1 MCMLLFALGASSR
14 SNILKAGDGRLT
26 ESAIAARTRFLRYPK
41 RRRGSRRV
49 GASIRHHVHAYV
61 QGRSISDDCAGRPRH
76 KRHINSKNLTGHAT
90 QHTTG
95 TPSKACT
102 PCMGGR
108 RDTAGSC
115 PSDSRPRSRRGWEG
129 AAAAP
134 AERRR
139 PAAARTEAR
148 SSLPAGHSAVE
159 TAVHTNYRAARWKMG
174 AGM

>member
-1 MCMLLFALGASSR
+1 MLLFALGASSR

-26 ESAIAARTRFLRYPK
+26 ESDRCPDPLPVSCATLN
-41 RRRGSRRV
+41 G
-49 GASIRHHVHAYV
+49 G
-61 QGRSISDDCAGRPRH
+61 AGRGGSVRPSDITCTHMSKVVRLATIARGGGH

>member
-1 MCMLLFALGASSR
+1 MTTLYSSIPTVYCRYIHERDVALAELLRDTNLTTANCLLRDPRR
-14 SNILKAGDGRLT
+14 SVITCTHNMSKVVRLAT
-26 ESAIAARTRFLRYPK
+26 IA
-41 RRRGSRRV
+41 RG
-49 GASIRHHVHAYV
+49 G
-61 QGRSISDDCAGRPRH
+61 GH